1 MDKKVESKEELN
13 IPVMILCIIGVVLT
27 IFGIFVLKNDNFK
40 LKVISTQGTVTGLTE
55 SRNGSGEVEQ
65 RSVNLSYIANNGTY
79 NATIANYNKEI
90 NIGEK
95 MTLYY
100 DFLSP
105 ASVDNKR
112 TGYIGYIAVIIG
124 LILSVKTV
132 PRFIRIIKDN
142 YL

>member
-13 IPVMILCIIGVVLT
+13 IPVMILCIVGVVLT
-27 IFGIFVLKNDNFK
+27 IFGIFLLKNDNFK
-40 LKVISTQGTVTGLTE
+40 LKVISTQGTVTGITE
-55 SRNGSGEVEQ
+55 SRNSSGEIEQ
-65 RSVNLSYIANNGTY
+65 RSVNLSYVANNGTY
-79 NATIANYNKEI
+79 NATIPNYNKEI

-105 ASVDNKR
+105 ANVDNKR

-124 LILSVKTV
+124 LILSVKTI
-132 PRFIRIIKDN
+132 PRFVRIIKDN